1 MSSSSSRSFDY
12 SSSSSDSDIDMDS
25 IDPKEILNEYNHYY
39 KILEKMEL
47 EARPILVKYKALL
60 TIIFDKLKTKEE
72 NKNLDDYEKTLYTK
86 INNCREK
93 IKETMKCIKISE
105 DALRHTNTDELK
117 FLRKKYKKMARPP
130 SPIGPEFAYIKS
142 KARKEYGKTIK
153 RRKLRQTRGSSKK
166 VKKRKK
172 RKKTKK
178 AK

>member
-25 IDPKEILNEYNHYY
+25 IDPKEILKEYNHYY

-130 SPIGPEFAYIKS
+130 SPIGPDFAYIKS
-142 KARKEYGKTIK
+142 KARDYGKKIK
-153 RRKLRQTRGSSKK
+153 RRKLTQRTGSSKK
-166 VKKRKK
+166 AKKSKK
-172 RKKTKK
+172 GKKTKK
-178 AK
+178 SK